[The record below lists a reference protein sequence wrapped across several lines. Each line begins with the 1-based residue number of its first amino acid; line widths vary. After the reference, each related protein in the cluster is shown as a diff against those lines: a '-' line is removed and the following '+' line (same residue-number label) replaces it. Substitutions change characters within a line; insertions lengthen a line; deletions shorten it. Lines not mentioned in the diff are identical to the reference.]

1 MDDMTNKQFEFQ
13 VKLMLKLLKNKKNKK
28 AVKKIKKMLKETRSD

>member
-13 VKLMLKLLKNKKNKK
+13 AMLMIELLKNKKNKK
-28 AVKKIKKMLKETRSD
+28 VAKKIKKMLKETRSD